1 MQRKSQS
8 DGAFRKRRGRLTA
21 VFMLAAVLCVS
32 FTGCRDVTDSQ
43 SVSLPD
49 SAFTAESIESSG
61 AEESCSVPSE
71 DIPATVDDTSEEV
84 VTSET
89 SAGGTADSTDTP
101 DSGETTVPETESA
114 PAYTGQTS
122 GTKPPSSQTSE
133 MSIPAE
139 PDPPLASTPP
149 VTTATTA
156 ATTSKPPAE
165 VIIPEVKTVSS
176 PGEKTFTAGDS
187 FIDYSNASK
196 GYISVRYGGNS
207 DKVRVLIK
215 CGSSTY
221 DYMLP
226 GDNKIRYFPLSC
238 GSGEYTLQ
246 LWEHDHDN
254 FYANP
259 IDETVSLTV
268 SDEVAM
274 FLYPNYYVEFDQQS
288 NVVKKSAE
296 VCAGAEGTIEKIAAI
311 FGYITDNVAYDKQL
325 AATVQSGYVPNPD
338 ATLKNL
344 KGICFDYS
352 ALFAA
357 MARAQGIPTRLVIGY
372 ASPDIYHAWNEVY
385 TTETGWITPE
395 LFLKQSGYNLLDSTF
410 YAGASDKSQIS
421 DYISTKSNYTA
432 LYYY

>member
-8 DGAFRKRRGRLTA
+8 DGAVRKRCGRVTA
-21 VFMLAAVLCVS
+21 ALILAAVLCVS
-32 FTGCRDVTDSQ
+32 FTGCRDDTESQ

-49 SAFTAESIESSG
+49 SALSAESF
-61 AEESCSVPSE
+61 EESDIEDSRSADVEDTPTTDDEPS
-71 DIPATVDDTSEEV
+71 DEV
-84 VTSET
+84 ITSET
-89 SAGGTADSTDTP
+89 LAGDTADSSDTS
-101 DSGETTVPETESA
+101 DSGEPSAPETESA
-114 PAYTGQTS
+114 PADTEQTS
-122 GTKPPSSQTSE
+122 PAVSTSPQTAE

-156 ATTSKPPAE
+156 TTTPKPPAE

-176 PGEKTFTAGDS
+176 PGEKKFTAGDS

-196 GYISVRYGGNS
+196 GYISVRYGGGS
-207 DKVRVLIK
+207 DRVRVLIK
-215 CGSSTY
+215 CGNSTY
-221 DYMLP
+221 DYMLT
-226 GDNKIRYFPLSC
+226 GDNKTRYFPLSC
-238 GSGEYTLQ
+238 GSGEYILQ

-254 FYANP
+254 FYSNS

-288 NVVKKSAE
+288 NAVKKSAE
-296 VCAGAEGTIEKIAAI
+296 VCAGAEGIIEKIAAI

-338 ATLKNL
+338 ATLKSL

-410 YAGASDKSQIS
+410 YAGASDKAQIS

>member
-8 DGAFRKRRGRLTA
+8 DKVGNNLRRLTA
-21 VFMLAAVLCVS
+21 LLILTAMLCGLL
-32 FTGCRDVTDSQ
+32 TGCGSGTESQ
-43 SVSLPD
+43 SASLPD
-49 SAFTAESIESSG
+49 STLPIESRVIPDTEESSG
-61 AEESCSVPSE
+61 VLSE
-71 DIPATVDDTSEEV
+71 DTPPTIEETYIENI
-84 VTSET
+84 TSET
-89 SAGGTADSTDTP
+89 SAEDTADSSDTS
-101 DSGETTVPETESA
+101 DSAEPPIPETESA
-114 PAYTGQTS
+114 PADSEQTAPAVS
-122 GTKPPSSQTSE
+122 APQQTVE
-133 MSIPAE
+133 MSIPDE
-139 PDPPLASTPP
+139 PAPPLASTPP
-149 VTTATTA
+149 VTAATTA
-156 ATTSKPPAE
+156 ATTPKPPAE
-165 VIIPEVKTVSS
+165 VIIPEVRTVSS
-176 PGEKTFTAGDS
+176 PCEKTFTAGDS
-187 FIDYSNASK
+187 FIDYSNASR
-196 GYISVRYGGNS
+196 GYVSVKYGGGS
-207 DKVRVLIK
+207 DKIRVLII
-215 CGSSTY
+215 CGDSTY

-226 GDNKIRYFPLSC
+226 ADDEIRYFPLSC

-259 IDETVSLTV
+259 INETISLTV
-268 SDEVAM
+268 SDDVAM
-274 FLYPNYYVEFDQQS
+274 FLYPNYYVNFNQRS

-296 VCAGAEGTIEKIAAI
+296 VCAGKTGTIEKIAAI
-311 FGYITDNVAYDKQL
+311 FGFITDNVIYDKQL
-325 AATVQSGYVPNPD
+325 STTVKSGYVPNPD
-338 ATLKNL
+338 ATLKSL

-421 DYISTKSNYTA
+421 DYISEKSNYTA